1 MKFTQNLN
9 LKSFKQPRVQKFLI
23 GLYVLLVL
31 GLTATARAGELAQTQ
46 TLRGQ
51 VVMSVD
57 ERFYLVSEDQT
68 SAVELRA
75 NEDLSPFNGYVVNV
89 LVEELKHKVGPVYET
104 LSTDPLQ
111 MDEEKLPVVP
121 VVFVLD
127 IGVDKALG
135 IETR

>member
-1 MKFTQNLN
+1 MKFTKNLN

-31 GLTATARAGELAQTQ
+31 GLTATARAGELAQAQ
-46 TLRGQ
+46 TMRGQ

-57 ERFYLVSEDQT
+57 ERFYLVSEDET

-89 LVEELKHKVGPVYET
+89 IVEELKHKVGPVYET

-111 MDEEKLPVVP
+111 MDEVKLPVVP

>member
-31 GLTATARAGELAQTQ
+31 GLTATARAGELAQAQ

-57 ERFYLVSEDQT
+57 ERFYLVSEDET

-89 LVEELKHKVGPVYET
+89 IVEELKHKVGPVYET

-127 IGVDKALG
+127 IGVDKTLG

>member
-1 MKFTQNLN
+1 MKFTKNLN
-9 LKSFKQPRVQKFLI
+9 LKTFKQPRVQKVLI

-31 GLTATARAGELAQTQ
+31 GLTATARAGELAQVQ

-51 VVMSVD
+51 VVMAVD
-57 ERFYLVSEDQT
+57 ERFYLVSEDET

-75 NEDLSPFNGYVVNV
+75 NEDLSPFNGHVVNV
-89 LVEELKHKVGPVYET
+89 IVEELKHKVGPVYET

-127 IGVDKALG
+127 IGVDKTLG